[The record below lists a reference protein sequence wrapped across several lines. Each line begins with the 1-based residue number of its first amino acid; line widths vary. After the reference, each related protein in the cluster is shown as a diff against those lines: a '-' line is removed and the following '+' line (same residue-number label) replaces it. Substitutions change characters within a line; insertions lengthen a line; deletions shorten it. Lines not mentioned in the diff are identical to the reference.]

1 LHGLS
6 IFNFKKGITMK
17 KQQGFTLIEL
27 MIVVAIIGILA
38 AVAIPQ
44 YGNYVSR
51 TRAAAAMAEL
61 ASAKTAVALCSQE
74 LGTLT
79 GCNAGANGVPT
90 LATTANITVVTSIT
104 NGVIS
109 VTTGATAADG
119 TALTIVD
126 TPTTPAGGANML
138 WTNTGTVCNAVRG
151 LKVGQGDC
159 QAAPAT

>member
-1 LHGLS
+1 
-6 IFNFKKGITMK
+6 MK
-17 KQQGFTLIEL
+17 KQQQGFTLIEL

-61 ASAKTAVALCSQE
+61 ASTKTAIAMCAQE
-74 LGTLT
+74 LGSLVN
-79 GCNAGANGVPT
+79 CDAGSNGVPT
-90 LATTANITVVTSIT
+90 LATTANITAVTPVED
-104 NGVIS
+104 GVIS
-109 VTTGATAADG
+109 VTTGATAANG

-126 TPTTPAGGANML
+126 TPTTPADGANML

-159 QAAPAT
+159 QATPAT

>member
-1 LHGLS
+1 
-6 IFNFKKGITMK
+6 
-17 KQQGFTLIEL
+17 
-27 MIVVAIIGILA
+27 
-38 AVAIPQ
+38 
-44 YGNYVSR
+44 
-51 TRAAAAMAEL
+51 
-61 ASAKTAVALCSQE
+61 
-74 LGTLT
+74 
-79 GCNAGANGVPT
+79 

-126 TPTTPAGGANML
+126 TPTTPADGANML
-138 WTNTGTVCNAVRG
+138 WNNTGTVCNAVRG

>member
-1 LHGLS
+1 
-6 IFNFKKGITMK
+6 MK
-17 KQQGFTLIEL
+17 KQQQGFTLIEL

-61 ASAKTAVALCSQE
+61 ASTKTAIAMCAQE
-74 LGTLT
+74 LGSLVD
-79 GCNAGANGVPT
+79 CDAGSNGVPT
-90 LATTANITVVTSIT
+90 LATTANITAVTPVAD
-104 NGVIS
+104 GVIK
-109 VTTGATAADG
+109 VTTGATAANG

-126 TPTTPAGGANML
+126 TPTTPADGANML

-159 QAAPAT
+159 QVAPAT

>member
-1 LHGLS
+1 
-6 IFNFKKGITMK
+6 MK
-17 KQQGFTLIEL
+17 KQQQGFTLIEL

-51 TRAAAAMAEL
+51 TRAAAAIAEL

-90 LATTANITVVTSIT
+90 VATTANITTVTSIT
-104 NGVIS
+104 NGVIT

-126 TPTTPAGGANML
+126 TPTVPAGGANML
-138 WTNTGTVCNAVRG
+138 WTNTGTTCTATRG
-151 LKVGQGDC
+151 FKNGQGDC
-159 QAAPAT
+159 PIPTAS

>member
-1 LHGLS
+1 
-6 IFNFKKGITMK
+6 MK
-17 KQQGFTLIEL
+17 KQQQGFTLIEL

-61 ASAKTAVALCSQE
+61 ASTKTAIAMCAQE
-74 LGTLT
+74 LGSLVN
-79 GCNAGANGVPT
+79 CDAGSNGVPT
-90 LATTANITVVTSIT
+90 LATTADITAVTPVA
-104 NGVIS
+104 NGIIS

-119 TALTIVD
+119 TPLTIVD
-126 TPTTPAGGANML
+126 TPTTPADGANML

-159 QAAPAT
+159 QVAPAT

>member
-1 LHGLS
+1 
-6 IFNFKKGITMK
+6 MK
-17 KQQGFTLIEL
+17 KQQQGFTLIEL

-61 ASAKTAVALCSQE
+61 ASTKTAVAMCAQE
-74 LGTLT
+74 LGSLVD
-79 GCNAGANGVPT
+79 CDAGSNGVPT
-90 LATTANITVVTSIT
+90 LATTANITAVTPVA

-109 VTTGATAADG
+109 VTTAATAADG
-119 TALTIVD
+119 SALTIID

-138 WTNTGTVCNAVRG
+138 WTNTGTACNAVRG

-159 QAAPAT
+159 

>member
-1 LHGLS
+1 
-6 IFNFKKGITMK
+6 MK
-17 KQQGFTLIEL
+17 KQQQGFTLIEL

-61 ASAKTAVALCSQE
+61 ASTKTAVAMCAQE

-79 GCNAGANGVPT
+79 GCSAGSNGVPT
-90 LATTANITVVTSIT
+90 LATTANITAVTPVAD
-104 NGVIS
+104 GVIS
-109 VTTGATAADG
+109 VTTSATAADG
-119 TALTIVD
+119 TALTIID
-126 TPTTPAGGANML
+126 TPTTPADGANML
-138 WTNTGTVCNAVRG
+138 WTNTGTACNAVRG

-159 QAAPAT
+159 QPAAAT